1 MSLARVGARRA
12 ADGKIG
18 GQVDEPAG
26 HGTKS
31 RSRASTNRPEK
42 ATLPIVISAAAAV
55 LWWMLQR

>member
-1 MSLARVGARRA
+1 MSGA

-42 ATLPIVISAAAAV
+42 ASTLPIVISAAAAV

>member
-1 MSLARVGARRA
+1 M
-12 ADGKIG
+12 DGMD
-18 GQVDEPAG
+18 GQNQSKAKVDEPAG